1 MSNSHS
7 QAEALTE
14 VLVLTFIFLSM
25 TEIHICPPHSPVTQW
40 EMVEF
45 SYLLLPLLSNV
56 CAIYVKTFP
65 VLNHSIL

>member
-14 VLVLTFIFLSM
+14 VLVLTFTFL

-56 CAIYVKTFP
+56 CASYVKTFP